1 MQQLRK
7 YIRHL
12 IVESSGNIKIDNII
26 SIIDGFGAGIKI
38 VPNEKSG
45 RIDIVYCE
53 KPTSKKE
60 PDDFFFD
67 ESHLTDRAKAY
78 YKKNKLDLED
88 LVGALT
94 IMKMTNSDIRN
105 YGNCNGAYKVD
116 IIESPAGFGPLLYE
130 VALEYLYNYRSK
142 NGLIPD
148 RRSVKPEAA
157 NVWKVYNSKRDDVK
171 KIQLHPDDCDM
182 EVAGGKLKYKKSEL
196 SKMYVKD
203 NMNAIT
209 MLKKRKML
217 YISPKL

>member
-1 MQQLRK
+1 MDELRK

-12 IVESSGNIKIDNII
+12 ILESSGNSKIDDII
-26 SIIDGFGAGIKI
+26 STIDGFGAGIKI
-38 VPNEKSG
+38 VPNERKDK
-45 RIDIVYCE
+45 IDIVYCE
-53 KPTSKKE
+53 KPKNKKE
-60 PDDFFFD
+60 PADFFFD
-67 ESHLTDRAKAY
+67 ESHLSDRAKAY

-94 IMKMTNSDIRN
+94 IMKMTSADIRN

-116 IIESPAGFGPLLYE
+116 IIEAPAGFGPLLYE

-157 NVWKVYNSKRDDVK
+157 NVWKVYNSKRNDVK

-182 EVAGGKLKYKKSEL
+182 EVAGGKSKYKKSEL
-196 SKMYVKD
+196 SKMYVK
-203 NMNAIT
+203 NNTKTIE